1 MNGFALGGGL
11 ELAMACTVRFASE
24 NARLGQ
30 PEVKLGIIPGYGGTQ
45 RLPRLVGRGRALEL
59 LLSGDPIPA
68 AEAYRIGLVNAVVP
82 QAELLDYCRAWLGKV
97 LANGPLALGLVM
109 EAVDAG
115 LNGGIDEGLRFE
127 AAAFGVS
134 AATEDR
140 GKVRARFWR
149 SGARRLQES
158 EHMAKVFEGQ
168 LSAAGLRFAIIVSRF
183 NSFIT
188 ERLLGGAMD
197 ALTRAGANADLI
209 DVIKVP
215 GSWEVPMIAGEVAR
229 QHRYDALICLS
240 AVIRGETPHFDYV
253 AGEAA
258 KGIAHVASETGVP
271 VAFGVLTTNTLEQ
284 AIDRAGAK
292 GGNKGFD
299 AAMTAIEMANLL
311 RTLRQA
317 T

>member
-1 MNGFALGGGL
+1 MS
-11 ELAMACTVRFASE
+11 R
-24 NARLGQ
+24 
-30 PEVKLGIIPGYGGTQ
+30 
-45 RLPRLVGRGRALEL
+45 
-59 LLSGDPIPA
+59 
-68 AEAYRIGLVNAVVP
+68 
-82 QAELLDYCRAWLGKV
+82 
-97 LANGPLALGLVM
+97 
-109 EAVDAG
+109 
-115 LNGGIDEGLRFE
+115 
-127 AAAFGVS
+127 
-134 AATEDR
+134 
-140 GKVRARFWR
+140 
-149 SGARRLQES
+149 
-158 EHMAKVFEGQ
+158 VFEGQ
-168 LSAAGLRFAIIVSRF
+168 LSAAGLKFAVVVSRF

-188 ERLLGGAMD
+188 ERLLAGAMD
-197 ALTRAGANADLI
+197 ALTRTGASPDSI

-215 GSWEVPMIAGEVAR
+215 GSWEVPLVAGELAR

-258 KGIAHVASETGVP
+258 KGVAHVAAETGVP

-299 AAMTAIEMANLL
+299 AAMTAVEMANLM